1 MTDKIKN
8 IIRKL
13 AKTAPSIHCITNPIS
28 INQCANLI
36 LSCGCYPI
44 MAEHPEEVAEI
55 TFSADALLL
64 NLGNITDVRMK
75 SMLISA
81 DTAQKKQI
89 PLVFDAVGVAC
100 SSLRR
105 KFTYEFLKKYS
116 PDVIKGNYS
125 EINALYNCE
134 YKSAGVDADNH
145 LKISY
150 IKKIAVKL
158 AKKYNCII
166 LASGKTDI
174 ITDGK
179 TLIYIKNGTPQLSKI
194 TGTGCMLGAYVACY
208 MTVFRDVY
216 AVAAACAALGIC
228 GEKSKTDKGS
238 ATFMLNLLDRLSTI
252 TEENIKKHIKMEVE
266 TLEKF

>member
-1 MTDKIKN
+1 MKDKIKN
-8 IIRKL
+8 ILKKL
-13 AKTAPSIHCITNPIS
+13 AKTAPLIHCITNPIS

-36 LSCGCYPI
+36 LSCGCSPI
-44 MAEHPEEVAEI
+44 MAEHPGEVEEI

-81 DTAQKKQI
+81 DTAQKKHI
-89 PLVFDAVGVAC
+89 PVVFDAVGTAC

-134 YKSAGVDADNH
+134 YKSAGVDAESH
-145 LKISY
+145 LKMSY
-150 IKKIAVKL
+150 IKSIAVKL
-158 AKKYNCII
+158 AKKYDCII

-179 TLIYIKNGTPQLSKI
+179 TLIYIKNGTPQLSKV
-194 TGTGCMLGAYVACY
+194 TGTGCMLGALVACY
-208 MTVFRDVY
+208 MTVFRDMY
-216 AVAAACAALGIC
+216 AVAAACATLGIC
-228 GEKSKTDKGS
+228 GEKSETDKGS
-238 ATFMLNLLDRLSTI
+238 GTFMLNLLDRLSTV
-252 TEENIKKHIKMEVE
+252 TEDNIKKYIRMEEEAVE
-266 TLEKF
+266 KI